1 MPARIASGLLA
12 ATSFANARASSRGAN
27 PCREAGKAPR
37 LAYRSRCARRRSAL
51 PPCRRVG
58 AQQPAH
64 QHYAG
69 HVGDQAHLISMT
81 DSCAQEPT
89 KRMSAPRQSWNPP
102 PKATPCTAAI
112 TGTGI
117 SRQTL
122 TSCWPSGQNISR
134 VPGRPPKARPPPES
148 TTPRTPFCVLSF
160 SSVATSARTSH
171 RQGVHVVCARQAH
184 VCEAFVQI
192 NRDTIIHEW
201 SSNSADE
208 GAHLPSFTNLFFSRL
223 VCPWSRNS
231 RHYDLRRIKDA

>member
-27 PCREAGKAPR
+27 PCREAGKAPK

-122 TSCWPSGQNISR
+122 TSLAIWPKYFACPRPPAEGSSSARKHDPAYAFLCLELLFGRHERANIAS
-134 VPGRPPKARPPPES
+134 PGRSCCLRAS
-148 TTPRTPFCVLSF
+148 
-160 SSVATSARTSH
+160 SARL
-171 RQGVHVVCARQAH
+171 RGLR
-184 VCEAFVQI
+184 
-192 NRDTIIHEW
+192 
-201 SSNSADE
+201 ADQ
-208 GAHLPSFTNLFFSRL
+208 S
-223 VCPWSRNS
+223 
-231 RHYDLRRIKDA
+231 

>member
-1 MPARIASGLLA
+1 MRPEKISSPAMSSRRRA
-12 ATSFANARASSRGAN
+12 AARASALCRSCRRQSPLDLHDRQLRTGAD
-27 PCREAGKAPR
+27 ETAPR
-37 LAYRSRCARRRSAL
+37 AKLESAAKGHAVHSRDHWDRYLA
-51 PPCRRVG
+51 PDP
-58 AQQPAH
+58 
-64 QHYAG
+64 
-69 HVGDQAHLISMT
+69 HV
-81 DSCAQEPT
+81 
-89 KRMSAPRQSWNPP
+89 
-102 PKATPCTAAI
+102 
-112 TGTGI
+112 
-117 SRQTL
+117 
-122 TSCWPSGQNISR
+122 CWPSGQNISR

-201 SSNSADE
+201 SSYSADE